1 MKARELKELTDP
13 ELEQQ
18 LSDTRAEYFNLRV
31 QKASGQ
37 LEKPDRVRTVRRQ
50 LARIHTVKRQ
60 KEVAK

>member
-1 MKARELKELTDP
+1 MKAKQLKELTDP

-18 LSDTRAEYFNLRV
+18 LSDSRAEYFNLRV

-37 LEKPDRVRTVRRQ
+37 LEKPNRLREVRRQ
-50 LARIHTVKRQ
+50 LARVLTVKRQ